1 MNSLNIMILHDI
13 LTGHERM
20 NNFAKRVYLCLMRH
34 ILTFILFF
42 TIAFQVL
49 AQPTRKDVLRGG
61 ERAERS
67 CFDVTYYDLYIDVD
81 IIGKAIQGR
90 NVISFTVL
98 DSTQRIQLDLFENM
112 LIDAISIEDQMLN
125 YTRDFDAVFI
135 DLGRIYSPGAQV
147 ELQVFFHGSPRIAK
161 MPPWDGGFTWTKDAS
176 GKDWIAVSCQGI
188 GASLWWP
195 TKEVYSDEP
204 LGMKI
209 HCTVPSHLYAVCN
222 GQEEPEIVNENG
234 TSTYNWEV
242 TYPINNYNVTLN
254 IGDYVHFSDT
264 YESPDG
270 QVLALDYYV
279 LPPSLDKAKVQFEQ
293 VKPMLACY
301 EKFLG
306 KYPFWDDGYALVE
319 TPYLG
324 MEHQGAIAYGN
335 KFKRGYMGM
344 DRSGQDLDFD
354 YIIIHE
360 TGHEWW
366 GNSVSCEDLADMW
379 IHESFCTYS
388 EAIYVECRWDY
399 ETAITYVNALKNT
412 VANTSPIIGVYGL
425 NKEGHSDMYVK
436 GMLFLNTLRHVL
448 NDDEKWWAMIK
459 NMSDKEFKIRTT
471 NYDEVV
477 GYFNKESGKDLSKIF
492 EQYVKFKDIPV
503 LQVKE
508 KKKGKKYVQYA
519 CKWKTDVKDFN
530 MPVAINLNGQ
540 ITYYK
545 CNSKKPITITVPAD
559 AVDVFDQEVLYY
571 QLQMP

>member
-1 MNSLNIMILHDI
+1 MRLIFISILLSCLALN
-13 LTGHERM
+13 
-20 NNFAKRVYLCLMRH
+20 VS
-34 ILTFILFF
+34 
-42 TIAFQVL
+42 

-61 ERAERS
+61 ERHERT
-67 CFDVTYYDLYIDVD
+67 CFDVTYYNLHVNVE
-81 IIGKAIQGR
+81 IGEQSISGR
-90 NVISFTVL
+90 NEISFTIL

-112 LIDAISIEDQMLN
+112 IIDHISKEDASLN
-125 YTRDFDAVFI
+125 YTRDFDAIFI
-135 DLGRIYSPGAQV
+135 DLDREYIPGEKMTIEVAY
-147 ELQVFFHGSPRIAK
+147 HGKPRIAK
-161 MPPWDGGFTWTKDAS
+161 MPPWDGGFTWTKDEN
-176 GKDWIAVSCQGI
+176 GMDWVGVSCQGI

-204 LGMKI
+204 EGMAI

-222 GQEEPEIVNENG
+222 GQEEMETVNEDG
-234 TSTYNWEV
+234 TTTYNWKV

-254 IGDYVHFSDT
+254 IANYTHFNDT
-264 YESPDG
+264 YTALDG
-270 QVLALDYYV
+270 EVLSLDYYV
-279 LPPSLDKAKVQFEQ
+279 LPYNVEKAKKQFEQ
-293 VKPMLACY
+293 VKPMLKCY
-301 EKFLG
+301 EQFLG
-306 KYPFWDDGYALVE
+306 KYPFWNDGYALVE

-344 DRSGQDLDFD
+344 DRSGQELDFD

-366 GNSVSCEDLADMW
+366 GNSVSCQDLADMW

-388 EAIYVECRWDY
+388 EAIYVECLWDY
-399 ETAITYVNALKNT
+399 PTAMKYVNAMKTT

-436 GMLFLNTLRHVL
+436 GMLFLNTLRHII

-477 GYFNKESGKDLSKIF
+477 AYFSRESGMDMSKIF
-492 EQYVKFKDIPV
+492 DQYVRHKNIPV
-503 LQVKE
+503 LEVKT
-508 KKKGKKYVQYA
+508 KRKGKKYTQYS
-519 CKWKTDVKDFN
+519 CKWKADVKDFS
-530 MPVAINLNGQ
+530 MPVPINLNGQ

-545 CNSKKPITITVPAD
+545 CNSKKSITITVPVEAEN
-559 AVDVFDQEVLYY
+559 VFDQEVMYY
-571 QLQMP
+571 GIMNY